1 MIKSILV
8 PTDFSDTATN
18 AVHYAAAWGKDHN
31 LKLHLLH
38 AMHVPLIDANAPI
51 TLADTMMKTER
62 SKTTVQLKQLAAK
75 LVERYGVQVSIH
87 ADFGLGSDSI
97 IEKSTELDVDTVV
110 MGTSGQSGFMQ
121 ALLGSVTA
129 AVVGSTLVPILAVP
143 KDAVYRGFNVAVFGN
158 DKVEPLVKELEK
170 TYKLLRKHE
179 ARLDVVSVEQGRDE
193 YAQKIICEEGGIR
206 EVSVWAS
213 TVAEG
218 LKIYINNEDA
228 SLLILKHRDRNF
240 IKELFHKSTTK
251 ELLKESSIPLYIYN

>member
-1 MIKSILV
+1 MIKSILL

-18 AVHYAAAWGKDHN
+18 AAHYGAAWCKDHN
-31 LKLHLLH
+31 LKLNLLH

-51 TLADTMMKTER
+51 TLAETMMKTER
-62 SKTTVQLKQLAAK
+62 TKTTIQLKELAAK

-97 IEKSTELDVDTVV
+97 LEKSMELGVDTVV

-129 AVVGSTLVPILAVP
+129 AVVGRSLVPVLAVP

-158 DKVEPLVKELEK
+158 DNGEPVVKELKK
-170 TYKLLRKHE
+170 TYTLLQKHD
-179 ARLDVVSVEQGRDE
+179 ARLDVVSVHQGRDE
-193 YAQKIICEEGGIR
+193 YAQKIVCEEGGIR

-213 TVAEG
+213 TAAEG
-218 LKIYINNEDA
+218 LKTYINNEDA

-240 IKELFHKSTTK
+240 IKDLFHKSTTK
-251 ELLKESSIPLYIYN
+251 ELLKESSIPMYIYN